1 MDNTIRTAN
10 QEGIMKAHVSIKS
23 GFITLLAILIIAAA
37 VPAFAADNG
46 TSLAV
51 TVDTPTVTCNP
62 EGTGAEVSASYT
74 VLSTGSADSAVVV
87 ATIDGVDNALPT
99 IASGN
104 VAGGGGWTFAGRTKT
119 AEGTF
124 TTSLPN
130 GTYFLTI
137 CATQSGAGGRN
148 PKRACSTSVAVT
160 INCTSPDPC
169 GNVGPFGEVVA
180 NDNLCK
186 ANGHIEVHFRGS
198 FGDTASLVIAGPG
211 GFSLPVGVDRA
222 GESCN
227 YHYNWDPGA
236 NQAAGT
242 YTFTVN
248 GSLSWSA
255 DLICDAPGPDPGHG
269 H

>member
-1 MDNTIRTAN
+1 MTNTIKTAN
-10 QEGIMKAHVSIKS
+10 QEGIMKAHVSFKS
-23 GFITLLAILIIAAA
+23 GFIALLAILIIASA
-37 VPAFAADNG
+37 VPAFAADNNG

-51 TVDTPTVTCNP
+51 TVDTPTVTCNA
-62 EGTGAEVSASYT
+62 EGTGAEVSAAYT
-74 VLSTGSADSAVVV
+74 VLSTGSADSAIMV
-87 ATIDGVDNALPT
+87 ATIDGLDYALPT

-137 CATQSGAGGRN
+137 CATQSGANGRN
-148 PKRACSTSVAVT
+148 SKRACSTAIAVT

-169 GNVGPFGEVVA
+169 RNEGPFGEVPH
-180 NDNLCK
+180 NKNLCK
-186 ANGHIEVHFRGS
+186 ANGHIEIQFRGS
-198 FGDTASLVIAGPG
+198 FGETASLVIAGPG
-211 GFSLPVGVDRA
+211 GFSLPVGVGRN
-222 GESCN
+222 GNSCT
-227 YHYNWDPGA
+227 YHYNWDPAA

-248 GSLSWSA
+248 GTLSWSA
-255 DLICDAPGPDPGHG
+255 DLICDGPGPNN
-269 H
+269 